1 MWITGRRD
9 KVMPLM
15 PAFCDNC
22 GTVFSSGVYGD
33 NALQTTFVNCTAGP
47 CPKCGGIGHIPD
59 GVYNLVGSAIE
70 FLSGPQRT
78 IDELKRLSELLN
90 IAKEKQFTPEKIN
103 EELEKELPQFLS
115 LLKDILPKTK
125 TELYSFIGLILT
137 AITILINSSNLSSN
151 KTISKT
157 EIQQITQMAINNS
170 IVQFGSGQNFQINQP
185 TIKKVKVGRNDKC
198 PCGSGLK
205 YKKCFVY

>member
-1 MWITGRRD
+1 
-9 KVMPLM
+9 MPLM

-22 GTVFSSGVYGD
+22 GTVFSSGVFGD

-47 CPKCGGIGHIPD
+47 CPKCGGTGHIPD

-78 IDELKRLSELLN
+78 IDELKKLYILLKL
-90 IAKEKQFTPEKIN
+90 AKEKQYAPEKIN
-103 EELEKELPQFLS
+103 EELEKELPQFVS

-137 AITILINSSNLSSN
+137 AITILINSANLTAN

-157 EIQQITQMAINNS
+157 EIQQLTQTVINNS
-170 IVQFGSGQNFQINQP
+170 IVQIGNGQNIRINQP
-185 TIKKVKVGRNDKC
+185 TIKRVKVGRNEKC

-205 YKKCFVY
+205 YKKCCGR